1 MASFILDVVVLLL
14 AVVVY
19 TSDRD
24 NFAAVILPAGAT
36 ALAVALVALARSSGS
51 RGQAI
56 VLTVLAAAPLAW
68 ALLAPA

>member
-1 MASFILDVVVLLL
+1 MVSFILDIVVLLL

-24 NFAAVILPAGAT
+24 NFAAVMIPAGT
-36 ALAVALVALARSSGS
+36 AAVAVALVALARSSGS
-51 RGQAI
+51 RGQAL
-56 VLTVLAAAPLAW
+56 VLTLLAAAPLSW